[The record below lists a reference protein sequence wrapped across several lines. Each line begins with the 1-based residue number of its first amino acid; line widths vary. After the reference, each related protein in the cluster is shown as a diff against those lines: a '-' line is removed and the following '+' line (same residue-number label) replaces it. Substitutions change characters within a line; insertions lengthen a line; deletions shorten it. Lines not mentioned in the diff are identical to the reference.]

1 MIPSSSPILPAREG
15 SPFREVPSLDRE
27 KTIAFL
33 PNRHYKLPETLY
45 EEILSVLRRFAES
58 GKDTLLL
65 GREEGAEALFADAF
79 DALKKDFPQLRRF
92 RVVKYPEEHPTAP
105 NTTIATSATSATTTP
120 DTTNGTTATSATN
133 ATSAPNAAD
142 APNAAGTMAS
152 AGAVASI
159 AVKDGRQMAYYGL
172 DAKTLTVGGFL
183 MRVSSAVICYLSP
196 ADYGRSA
203 LMKYAGT
210 GSGLA
215 VVNLFQPAL
224 KSAAEKEL
232 YRLLSSSESS
242 PQELAARLADWAPR
256 VPSFLDQIAGEYRTV
271 IEVFG
276 RQYADS
282 PEKLG
287 EVSRRLLAS
296 LLYYAYCRGLKDAE
310 L

>member
-15 SPFREVPSLDRE
+15 APFREVPSLDRE

-33 PNRHYKLPETLY
+33 PNRHYILPETLY

-79 DALKKDFPQLRRF
+79 DALKKDFPHLRRF

-105 NTTIATSATSATTTP
+105 NTTSATSATTAP
-120 DTTNGTTATSATN
+120 GATTA
-133 ATSAPNAAD
+133 PNVAD
-142 APNAAGTMAS
+142 ATNAAGTMAS
-152 AGAVASI
+152 ADAIASI

-203 LMKYAGT
+203 LKKYAGT
-210 GSGLA
+210 RSDLA

-232 YRLLSSSESS
+232 YRLLSSSDSS

-256 VPSFLDQIAGEYRTV
+256 VPSFLDQIAREYRTV

-282 PEKLG
+282 PEKLK
-287 EVSRRLLAS
+287 EVSRRILAS
-296 LLYYAYCRGLKDAE
+296 LLYYAYCRGLKDAQ

>member
-1 MIPSSSPILPAREG
+1 MREG
-15 SPFREVPSLDRE
+15 PILDRE

-65 GREEGAEALFADAF
+65 GRENGAEALFADAF

-92 RVVKYPEEHPTAP
+92 RVVKYPEEHPTA
-105 NTTIATSATSATTTP
+105 TTAASATSATS
-120 DTTNGTTATSATN
+120 

-242 PQELAARLADWAPR
+242 PQELAAMLADWAPR
-256 VPSFLDQIAGEYRTV
+256 VPSFLDRIAGEYRTV
-271 IEVFG
+271 IEVLG

-282 PEKLG
+282 PEKLK

>member
-1 MIPSSSPILPAREG
+1 MTTSASPVLPAGEG
-15 SPFREVPSLDRE
+15 SPLREGPILDRE
-27 KTIAFL
+27 KTIAYL
-33 PNRHYKLPETLY
+33 PNRHYILPETLY
-45 EEILSVLRRFAES
+45 EDILAVLRRFAES

-65 GREEGAEALFADAF
+65 GRENGAEALFADAF

-92 RVVKYPEEHPTAP
+92 RVVKYPEEHP
-105 NTTIATSATSATTTP
+105 
-120 DTTNGTTATSATN
+120 
-133 ATSAPNAAD
+133 SAPNA
-142 APNAAGTMAS
+142 

-256 VPSFLDQIAGEYRTV
+256 VPSFLDRIAGEYRTV
-271 IEVFG
+271 IEVFS

-282 PEKLG
+282 PEKLK

>member
-15 SPFREVPSLDRE
+15 SPFREGPSLDRE

-33 PNRHYKLPETLY
+33 PNRHYILPETLY

-79 DALKKDFPQLRRF
+79 DALKKDFPHLRRF

-105 NTTIATSATSATTTP
+105 DTTSATTAASAPNTP
-120 DTTNGTTATSATN
+120 NTTTATT
-133 ATSAPNAAD
+133 TTTAPNAAD
-142 APNAAGTMAS
+142 ATNAAGTMAS
-152 AGAVASI
+152 ADAIASI

-203 LMKYAGT
+203 LKKYAGT
-210 GSGLA
+210 RSDLA

-242 PQELAARLADWAPR
+242 PQEIAARLADWAPR
-256 VPSFLDQIAGEYRTV
+256 VPSFLDRIAREYRTV

-282 PEKLG
+282 PEKLK
-287 EVSRRLLAS
+287 EVSRRILAS
-296 LLYYAYCRGLKDAE
+296 LLYYAYCRGLKDAQ

>member
-15 SPFREVPSLDRE
+15 SPFREGPSLDRE

-33 PNRHYKLPETLY
+33 PNRHYILPETLY

-79 DALKKDFPQLRRF
+79 DALKKDFPHLRRF

-105 NTTIATSATSATTTP
+105 GTTSATSATTAPNTTSAP
-120 DTTNGTTATSATN
+120 DTTNGTTAA
-133 ATSAPNAAD
+133 SAPGTTS

-152 AGAVASI
+152 ADAIASI

-203 LMKYAGT
+203 LKKYAGT
-210 GSGLA
+210 RSDLA

-256 VPSFLDQIAGEYRTV
+256 VPSFLDRIAREYRTV

-282 PEKLG
+282 PEKLK
-287 EVSRRLLAS
+287 EVSRRILAS
-296 LLYYAYCRGLKDAE
+296 LLYYAYCRGLKDAQ